1 MERLSADL
9 DRLKMGD
16 AGAAVGGFGDEG
28 IVCAMPKLNA
38 LKRDLPV
45 LGWVRAS
52 AGACSIEAF
61 GGRRTKGSTP
71 VLTTEDYDRVSTNMG
86 FVVMLMYIHSFPSAE
101 Q

>member
-1 MERLSADL
+1 
-9 DRLKMGD
+9 MGD